1 MINTLNES
9 QLHKALK
16 TFYAVQFSA
25 QEEVQVDRW
34 ICDLACPDGGII
46 EIQTKNVGALKEKAG
61 ALLAAK
67 RRVTIVHPIIKEKI
81 IETYAQDGKLVSRRK
96 SPKKESLY
104 SELKEFTGIAPL
116 LTDKKLSVLLPEK
129 LTTVYERAFADCTAL
144 ESVISMTK
152 QSFSVSTDTFLNC
165 PKLKELTYHS
175 SGLSYGSHSLGY
187 LLDADGNYTKNT
199 VPVNVIGLYNSNLE
213 TLISEGVITCTPV
226 GLTYHVIPETDTICI
241 DFIAVPEGFS
251 ENTCY
256 IPALIDGKTVAV
268 RYKNQIALAFHPE
281 IGKDSRIHKMF
292 ADMIFA

>member
-116 LTDKKLSVLLPEK
+116 LTDKKLSVLLPEITVVEKRAKTDSPQQAKNGRRRFKKDWQKTDKALLTIGTTWK
-129 LTTVYERAFADCTAL
+129 LNGKKDWLGLLPKGRGEKAAVLPFCAATVR
-144 ESVISMTK
+144 
-152 QSFSVSTDTFLNC
+152 
-165 PKLKELTYHS
+165 
-175 SGLSYGSHSLGY
+175 
-187 LLDADGNYTKNT
+187 DA
-199 VPVNVIGLYNSNLE
+199 
-213 TLISEGVITCTPV
+213 
-226 GLTYHVIPETDTICI
+226 
-241 DFIAVPEGFS
+241 FIAEQKKEAAPHANLLLWILRKAGLIERVPHEGRGYF
-251 ENTCY
+251 
-256 IPALIDGKTVAV
+256 
-268 RYKNQIALAFHPE
+268 YKI
-281 IGKDSRIHKMF
+281 KKSRPS
-292 ADMIFA
+292 DR